1 MPTYIYSPSKKNN
14 QSARSNVSSPSNYK
28 KTPTPKR
35 KSPNV
40 NLLKLYQQ
48 PQNTN
53 NNTKTL
59 RYKTTAPTF
68 VNKRYIQR
76 PNGGYTLE
84 YNIKNAKIV
93 TNQKPK
99 LRFIQIAKLVSPRSL
114 K

>member
-1 MPTYIYSPSKKNN
+1 MPTYIYSPFKKNN
-14 QSARSNVSSPSNYK
+14 QSERSNASSTYK
-28 KTPTPKR
+28 KTPTPR
-35 KSPNV
+35 HQSTNV
-40 NLLKLYQQ
+40 NLLKMYSPPPSQ
-48 PQNTN
+48 N
-53 NNTKTL
+53 NNNKKTL
-59 RYKTTAPTF
+59 RYKTTAPSF

-93 TNQKPK
+93 GNQKPK